1 MWSEAEEWLLLGC
14 GCECLSVGIP
24 ERRLDN
30 KWSFEFLLLLAEFWI
45 SLRGD
50 SEDEGEQG
58 EEWMTRRNVDGM
70 VEEQQFM
77 VGCRVAC
84 RIDTG

>member
-1 MWSEAEEWLLLGC
+1 MKGFCAAQPYALN
-14 GCECLSVGIP
+14 
-24 ERRLDN
+24 N